1 LRKTT
6 DPFPKQAKEGDLHLM
21 EAFDQV
27 VHMTLERHTDAV
39 TAFQEWKDPT
49 QGGPLRWVMHWV
61 RYGLVV
67 SYPLLAQPTLRHRL
81 D

>member
-1 LRKTT
+1 
-6 DPFPKQAKEGDLHLM
+6 M